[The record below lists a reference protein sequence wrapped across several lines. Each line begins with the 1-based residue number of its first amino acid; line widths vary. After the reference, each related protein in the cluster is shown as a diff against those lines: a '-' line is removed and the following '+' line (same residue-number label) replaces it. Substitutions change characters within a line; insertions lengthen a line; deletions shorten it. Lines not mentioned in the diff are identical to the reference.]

1 MEEKALTSAQK
12 QILSKV
18 ISKADSS
25 TFTLCVNEEQE
36 AQLDLWRRLKN
47 QLKDRQLNPDD
58 AHEVDKVKD
67 TVLGIY
73 KSAVYCPYCGKLAQV
88 DGDVELLD
96 ADKISFSCSCEGA
109 TKEKESK
116 IEINKQQK
124 ELDAKFFDIQV
135 AATNKAIETYKQH
148 YKDIIEFRRQA
159 FEKLDADILNAPS
172 L

>member
-47 QLKDRQLNPDD
+47 QFKDKQLSPQDE
-58 AHEVDKVKD
+58 AEIDKVKD
-67 TVLGIY
+67 AVIEIY
-73 KSAVYCPYCGKLAQV
+73 KSAVYCPYCGKLAEV
-88 DGDVELLD
+88 SGDLD
-96 ADKISFSCSCEGA
+96 FKGNDSVSFSCSCEDA
-109 TKEKESK
+109 VKEKESK
-116 IEINKQQK
+116 IEINEQHKK
-124 ELDAKFFDIQV
+124 LDEKFFDIQV
-135 AATNKAIETYKQH
+135 AATNKAIETYKKH
-148 YKDIIEFRRQA
+148 YKDIIEFRRKA
-159 FEKLDADILNAPS
+159 FEKLDDEILNAPS